1 MRGWTWRVAV
11 RHAWLFSRLD
21 LLRSTGARYAWR
33 RRRQAR
39 RWESL
44 RPSPPNAVYRAI
56 WLEAAETV
64 RAELFDVAEG
74 TLELRR
80 GAAATRVSRHN
91 VMLDDA
97 DTLSLALDK
106 PRVHRLL
113 QQVGVHVPEHL
124 EFAPEDVAAVDA
136 FLAAGGPCVV
146 KPAAG
151 TGAGW
156 GVTVAVRSRSQLRRA
171 TLNAAR
177 YAPRILIEREVE
189 GALYRLLVLD
199 GVLIDAVR
207 HRPPTVGGDG
217 RSPIVELI
225 HAENEKR
232 IAERGERS
240 LWLLRVDLDCLFTL
254 ERAGLALTSVV
265 PSGEQVAVKT
275 ATRENACHDNETVM
289 HALPPQLVATALR
302 AVEQVGLRLGG
313 VDVIAPD
320 PLATEADAAG
330 TVIEVNGTPGLS
342 HHRLVAD
349 RAAATRVAVPILERL
364 LTEAG

>member
-1 MRGWTWRVAV
+1 MTPWAWRAAV
-11 RHAWLFSRLD
+11 RLAGLLSRLD

-33 RRRQAR
+33 RRQQAR
-39 RWESL
+39 RWEGL
-44 RPSPPNAVYRAI
+44 QPSPVDAVYRAI
-56 WLEAAETV
+56 WLEAAEAV
-64 RAELFDVAEG
+64 GAEVVDVTER
-74 TLELRR
+74 TLKLRR
-80 GAAATRVSRHN
+80 SGATTRVSRHR

-97 DTLSLALDK
+97 ATVGLALDK
-106 PRVHRLL
+106 TRVHRLL
-113 QQVGVHVPEHL
+113 TEVGVPVPMHL
-124 EFAPEDVAAVDA
+124 EFAPENVAAADA
-136 FLAAGGPCVV
+136 FLAEGGACVV

-177 YAPRILIEREVE
+177 YAPRVLIEREIE

-207 HRPPTVGGDG
+207 HQPPTVSGDG
-217 RSPIVELI
+217 RSSIVQLI
-225 HAENEKR
+225 HAENERR

-254 ERAGLALTSVV
+254 DRAGLALRSVV
-265 PSGEQVAVKT
+265 PAGERIAVKT
-275 ATRENACHDNETVM
+275 ATRENACHDNETVR
-289 HALPPQLVATALR
+289 HTLPPQLVAAALL
-302 AVEQVGLRLGG
+302 AVEEVGLRLGG

-320 PLATEADAAG
+320 PSETAAG
-330 TVIEVNGTPGLS
+330 ATVIEVNGTPGLS
-342 HHRLVAD
+342 HHRLVTD